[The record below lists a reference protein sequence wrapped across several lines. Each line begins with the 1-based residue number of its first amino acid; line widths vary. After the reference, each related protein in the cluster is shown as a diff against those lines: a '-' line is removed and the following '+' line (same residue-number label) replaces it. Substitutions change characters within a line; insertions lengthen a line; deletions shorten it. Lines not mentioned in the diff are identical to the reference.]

1 MNYNMPYKSK
11 TELTEIRRLL
21 RNWMEGMISSEDEAY
36 LYALLEECRGD
47 TLQLPEDIRRDAE
60 LFLSMAALGKKTFDY
75 GLTEDFL
82 AEEDNLFPE
91 IPEEYANRIN
101 AALEEEIARTG
112 ASDRIRRLRAVNI
125 FRLGAACAII
135 IALTIG
141 IFHIAYDNPKEEASK
156 YSAAIA
162 MDSKAEEDNHPTE
175 ENPPYEKIQIA
186 EDAPRP
192 ENNSTT
198 GQKTPVRTLVA
209 KRVAA
214 ATTRPCSG
222 HREETASNRTTE
234 EEMKLQADGYQIVTD
249 EGEAE
254 AILATLIMRMQNNLE
269 PEMVRLSE
277 INSRYQIEETNL

>member
-21 RNWMEGMISSEDEAY
+21 RNWMEGLISSEDEAY
-36 LYALLEECRGD
+36 LYTLLEECGD
-47 TLQLPEDIRRDAE
+47 TLQLPEDMRRDAE
-60 LFLSMAALGKKTFDY
+60 LFLSMTSLGRETFEDV
-75 GLTEDFL
+75 LTEDFL

-156 YSAAIA
+156 YSAAMA
-162 MDSKAEEDNHPTE
+162 RDSKAEADNHPTE

-209 KRVAA
+209 KRMAA
-214 ATTRPCSG
+214 ATTHHCSG
-222 HREETASNRTTE
+222 HREDTASNRTTE

-254 AILATLIMRMQNNLE
+254 AIMATLIMRMQNNLE
-269 PEMVRLSE
+269 PEMMRLSE

>member
-1 MNYNMPYKSK
+1 M
-11 TELTEIRRLL
+11 L
-21 RNWMEGMISSEDEAY
+21 RNWMEGLISSEDEAY
-36 LYALLEECRGD
+36 LYTLLEECGGEARR
-47 TLQLPEDIRRDAE
+47 LPEDMRRDAE
-60 LFLSMAALGKKTFDY
+60 LFLSMSTLGKETFEDV
-75 GLTEDFL
+75 LTE
-82 AEEDNLFPE
+82 EDDLFPE

-214 ATTRPCSG
+214 ASTHHGSG
-222 HREETASNRTTE
+222 DREDTASNRTTE

>member
-1 MNYNMPYKSK
+1 M
-11 TELTEIRRLL
+11 L

-214 ATTRPCSG
+214 ASTHHGSG
-222 HREETASNRTTE
+222 DREDTASNRTTE

>member
-21 RNWMEGMISSEDEAY
+21 RNWMEGLSSSDDEAY
-36 LYALLEECRGD
+36 LYTLLEECGD
-47 TLQLPEDIRRDAE
+47 TLRLPEDMRRDAE
-60 LFLSMAALGKKTFDY
+60 LFLSMAALGKETFKDV
-75 GLTEDFL
+75 LTEDFL
-82 AEEDNLFPE
+82 AEEGDLFPG

-112 ASDRIRRLRAVNI
+112 AVDRIRRLRAVNI

-175 ENPPYEKIQIA
+175 ENPPYEKMQIA
-186 EDAPRP
+186 EDSPRP

-198 GQKTPVRTLVA
+198 GQKTPVRNLVA

-214 ATTRPCSG
+214 ATTHHCSDY
-222 HREETASNRTTE
+222 REDTASNRTTE

-254 AILATLIMRMQNNLE
+254 AIMATLIMRMQNNLE

>member
-1 MNYNMPYKSK
+1 M
-11 TELTEIRRLL
+11 LL
-21 RNWMEGMISSEDEAY
+21 NWMEGLISSEDEAY
-36 LYALLEECRGD
+36 LYTLLEEFGGE
-47 TLQLPEDIRRDAE
+47 TLRLPEDMRRDAE
-60 LFLSMAALGKKTFDY
+60 LFLSMAALGKETFKDV
-75 GLTEDFL
+75 LTEDFL
-82 AEEDNLFPE
+82 AEDFQTEEGDLFPE

-156 YSAAIA
+156 YSATIA

-214 ATTRPCSG
+214 ASTHHGSG
-222 HREETASNRTTE
+222 DREDTASNRTT